1 MAQKTSQ
8 KILVAARGLFNKNRY
23 GNVKLSEIA
32 SAVGISEGN
41 IWYHFK
47 DKRAIL
53 EKINEEFILAAHNRM
68 QLCPDDGDVVHE
80 FVDFLLALAS
90 EVRTYRFMYRDQAD
104 YGMHSQAL
112 LEVLPKIY
120 ERTFEQYHSFIM
132 QMKTE
137 GNMAIKDADI
147 DDLCDTLVLI
157 LRYGLEYYRESSKV
171 SLIGDGDVL
180 RSAKLQAFVLSR
192 FTIPEAYTRFE
203 DRLVTQL
210 EAFDPIGV

>member
-1 MAQKTSQ
+1 MVQKTPQ
-8 KILVAARGLFNKNRY
+8 KILVAARDLFNKNRY

-32 SAVGISEGN
+32 TAVGISDGN
-41 IWYHFK
+41 VWYHFK

-53 EKINEEFILAAHNRM
+53 DKINEEFILAAHERM
-68 QLCPDDGDVVHE
+68 RLCPNDGDVVHE

-112 LEVLPKIY
+112 LDALPKIY
-120 ERTFEQYHSFIM
+120 ERTFEQYHSFIL

-137 GNMAIKDADI
+137 GYMAIKDADI

-157 LRYGLEYYRESSKV
+157 LRYGLEYYRESAKV
-171 SLIGDGDVL
+171 NLTGEGDVV

-192 FTIPEAYTRFE
+192 FTVPEAYLRFE
-203 DRLVTQL
+203 HRLMSQFGEL
-210 EAFDPIGV
+210 APITG